1 MRRRLIQMYLDI
13 HGEEGNNAAWLET
26 FTDEEL
32 EKLIVCAGQVGVMLT
47 RSSSEY
53 HTNVLRTKL
62 GAYRRSE
69 VK

>member
-1 MRRRLIQMYLDI
+1 MRNRLIQMYLDI
-13 HGEEGNNAAWLET
+13 HGEEHNNSAWLET
-26 FTDEEL
+26 LTDDEL
-32 EKLIVCAGQVGVMLT
+32 EKLIVYAGQVGVMVT

-53 HTNVLRTKL
+53 HTNVLATKL